1 VAGLAAT
8 FGSGAMTNSIA
19 EIEEAKCIFVIGS
32 NTTACHPLIARRIFR
47 AKEKGAKL
55 IVADPRNIQLSRFA
69 DVAVNHRLGSDVALL
84 NGIMHIIVKEGWQAG
99 DYIRQRTEGY
109 ELLER
114 LLREYT
120 PEKVQGIT
128 GVERKH
134 LERMA
139 ELYATHP
146 PASLLYAMGI
156 TQHITGVDNVKSCCN
171 LAMLC
176 GNVGVRGGGVNPL
189 RGQNNVQGACDMGG
203 LPNVMTGYQPVADPE
218 VREKFSKA
226 WGRPLPERLGLT
238 ITEMI
243 PAMLEGKL
251 KGLYVIGE
259 NPKLSDPDWNHM
271 HHALKKLDFLV
282 VQELFLS
289 ETAQVADVVF
299 SAASVAEKEGT
310 VTNTERR
317 CMRIQKAIEPIG
329 NTLADWEIICRLST
343 AMGYEMKYSN
353 PEEVFN
359 EMRRLTPK
367 SYAGMTYERIGL
379 DGLQWPCPDE
389 SHPGTPYLHEGEFSR
404 GKGKFHAIDYRDPAE
419 MPDEQ
424 YPYFLT
430 TGRMFAHFHTGTM
443 TRVSPHLDIEQTTGY
458 VTINPE
464 DADALMVKQGDILVL
479 ASRRGRMEAP
489 ARISRAVEPG
499 TLFLPIHFGENPTN
513 VLTSAEAVDPLAKI
527 PEFKVSAVKVSKLAS
542 DQSSRWRDILCPDV
556 DEAFAPPKQAKGL
569 VVDRRRS

>member
-1 VAGLAAT
+1 
-8 FGSGAMTNSIA
+8 MTNSIA
-19 EIEEAKCIFVIGS
+19 EIEDAQCIFVIGS

-69 DVAVNHRLGSDVALL
+69 DVAVAHRLGSDVALL
-84 NGIMHIIVKEGWQAG
+84 NGMMHIIIREGWQAG
-99 DYIRQRTEGY
+99 DYIRQRTEDY
-109 ELLER
+109 ELLAN
-114 LLREYT
+114 LLKKYT
-120 PEKVQGIT
+120 PEAVQAIT
-128 GVERKH
+128 GVEPRQ

-156 TQHITGVDNVKSCCN
+156 TQHTTGVDNVKSCCN

-176 GNVGVRGGGVNPL
+176 GSVGVRGGGVNPL

-203 LPNVMTGYQPVADPE
+203 LPNVMTGYQPVTNPK

-226 WGRPLPERLGLT
+226 WGMPLPERPGLT
-238 ITEMI
+238 ITDMI
-243 PAMLEGKL
+243 PAMLEGRL

-271 HHALKKLDFLV
+271 HHALKQLDFLV

-299 SAASVAEKEGT
+299 AASSIAEKEGT
-310 VTNTERR
+310 ITNTERR
-317 CMRIQKAIEPIG
+317 CMRVQKAIEPIG
-329 NTLADWEIICRLST
+329 KSLPDWEIICRLST
-343 AMGYEMKYSN
+343 AMGYKMKYEN

-359 EMRRLTPK
+359 EMRSLTPK
-367 SYAGMTYERIGL
+367 SYAGMTYLRLGL
-379 DGLQWPCPDE
+379 DGLQWPCPDGD
-389 SHPGTPYLHEGEFSR
+389 HPGTPYLHEGEFTR
-404 GKGKFHAIDYRDPAE
+404 GKGKFHAIDYQDPAE

-430 TGRMFAHFHTGTM
+430 TGRMFAHFHTSTM
-443 TRVSPHLDIEQTTGY
+443 TRVSPHLDFEQTTGY
-458 VTINPE
+458 VTINPN
-464 DADALMVKQGDILVL
+464 DADSLMAREGDILVL
-479 ASRRGRMEAP
+479 ESRRGRMEAP
-489 ARISRAVEPG
+489 ARISPAVEPG

-527 PEFKVSAVKVSKLAS
+527 PEFKVSAVRVSKLTS
-542 DQSSRWRDILCPDV
+542 GPFRGGGIWPRWI
-556 DEAFAPPKQAKGL
+556 
-569 VVDRRRS
+569 S